1 MGSSEGNINAEKDS
15 TSLEYLG
22 ELATHV
28 DRLSARDPLRSHP
41 TLRSQIRRS
50 AVDALTHAA
59 CAMEAM
65 NRRDRERLYRRCVSA
80 LDELH
85 TYARLAAGQEALTPH
100 EFHGL
105 RLRVA
110 RTQDSVHLC
119 LEAARPATR
128 PADRVLART
137 GQAGPG
143 TTEGELEALSGV
155 A

>member
-1 MGSSEGNINAEKDS
+1 MNAEKS
-15 TSLEYLG
+15 NRSLDHLG
-22 ELATHV
+22 ELTTHV
-28 DRLSARDPLRSHP
+28 DRLSTRDPLRSHP

-59 CAMEAM
+59 CAIEAM
-65 NRRDRERLYRRCVSA
+65 NRRDRERLYRRCLSA

-85 TYARLAAGQEALTPH
+85 TYARLAAGQGALTPH

-105 RLRVA
+105 RLRLM

-119 LEAARPATR
+119 LEVARPAARPGDQATI
-128 PADRVLART
+128 
-137 GQAGPG
+137 QNEHG
-143 TTEGELEALSGV
+143 TTEGGPAAICGV